1 MQTCEGKDIDEQN
14 FQLKTKIQMK
24 YKFSINR
31 LTLAFAS
38 LLLCVVSCIEPKNNT
53 LQENKPKRK
62 YEVRLSN
69 HIGSDW
75 YECDSIIRVSE
86 NRIQLKNNEDLSFFI
101 DITIPE
107 NVVLRVY
114 PK

>member
-1 MQTCEGKDIDEQN
+1 MNRI
-14 FQLKTKIQMK
+14 TKL
-24 YKFSINR
+24 KFSKSSC
-31 LTLAFAS
+31 LLAI
-38 LLLCVVSCIEPKNNT
+38 LCYVLFSCDLPKPQQQGEIEKI
-53 LQENKPKRK
+53 ERK

-75 YECDSIIRVSE
+75 YECDSIIRVGE
-86 NRIQLKNNEDLSFFI
+86 NRIQLKNNEDSIYFI
-101 DITIPE
+101 DITIPS

>member
-1 MQTCEGKDIDEQN
+1 MKKIKKLQFSTSTCLLAILCCVLFSCDTPKQQPQEIV
-14 FQLKTKIQMK
+14 KI
-24 YKFSINR
+24 
-31 LTLAFAS
+31 
-38 LLLCVVSCIEPKNNT
+38 E
-53 LQENKPKRK
+53 RK

-75 YECDSIIRVSE
+75 YECDSIIRVNE
-86 NRIQLKNNEDLSFFI
+86 NRIQLKNNEDSLYFI
-101 DITIPE
+101 DITIPS